1 MYSVFICATAQ
12 WIVFTREIPSF
23 APGRGEILRVTEM
36 PQPRRFSP
44 RRFFWTVHQWVGI
57 GLLVLLVPIAVS
69 GALLTYH
76 DEFDALLNP
85 KRWTVSGPELAL
97 SPSQYMARVSA
108 VTESNE
114 TIIGMRFPHSPGGPV
129 IVMARQEVDPGSGR
143 RPRLFSFY
151 LDPPTGAVL
160 DKVDFR
166 ASLFGFLHVF
176 HENLTIPQYSG
187 RQIVGWAGV
196 GMLILS
202 LTGIWLWWPRRGSL
216 LSALKWRRA
225 PHTSH
230 NLHQTLGFWISI
242 PLAVVSL
249 TGIYLSFPQ
258 TARSFMSSIAPMQAP
273 PQRTFAAAIV
283 AKPGLTADEALRL
296 AQVSEPSARP
306 ATLFLP
312 TESSPRPAAEG
323 RGDAKDAERGKAKD
337 GGKARE
343 GGKGRETGRSRDA
356 APSWRVQLRS
366 GEELITVVVNDQTKE
381 ARRLPDPLAGNRA
394 AQWIRWIHDG
404 SRGGPVWQFIVFLT
418 GVFPAIFAFTGILMW
433 LRGRR
438 ARQQVTDAKATREE
452 ELVAAE

>member
-1 MYSVFICATAQ
+1 VVVLARRPSATA
-12 WIVFTREIPSF
+12 
-23 APGRGEILRVTEM
+23 
-36 PQPRRFSP
+36 
-44 RRFFWTVHQWVGI
+44 
-57 GLLVLLVPIAVS
+57 
-69 GALLTYH
+69 
-76 DEFDALLNP
+76 
-85 KRWTVSGPELAL
+85 
-97 SPSQYMARVSA
+97 
-108 VTESNE
+108 
-114 TIIGMRFPHSPGGPV
+114 GG
-129 IVMARQEVDPGSGR
+129 
-143 RPRLFSFY
+143 RPRLISIY

-160 DKVDFR
+160 DQVDFR
-166 ASLFGFLHVF
+166 NSLFGFLHVF
-176 HENLTIPQYSG
+176 HENLTIPQWSG

-196 GMLILS
+196 GMLFLS
-202 LTGIWLWWPRRGSL
+202 LTGIVLWWPRRDSFMSGL
-216 LSALKWRRA
+216 RWKRV
-225 PHTSH
+225 PYTST
-230 NLHQTLGFWISI
+230 NLHHTLGFWISI
-242 PLAVVSL
+242 PLAVVSM

-381 ARRLPDPLAGNRA
+381 ARRLPGPLAGNRA

>member
-1 MYSVFICATAQ
+1 MTSTSRSGLRQ
-12 WIVFTREIPSF
+12 LLWIAHRWI
-23 APGRGEILRVTEM
+23 ALA
-36 PQPRRFSP
+36 
-44 RRFFWTVHQWVGI
+44 
-57 GLLVLLVPIAVS
+57 LLVLLVPIAVS
-69 GALLTYH
+69 GALLVYH
-76 DEFDALLNP
+76 DELDALVNP
-85 KRWTVSGPELAL
+85 QRWTVSGPELAL
-97 SPSQYMARVSA
+97 SPAQYVAAASA
-108 VTESNE
+108 AVATNE
-114 TIIGMRFPHSPGGPV
+114 VITGIRFPRTTGNPV
-129 IVMARQEVDPGSGR
+129 IVLARQEVDPASGR
-143 RPRLFSFY
+143 RPRAFSIY
-151 LDPPTGAVL
+151 LDPPTGRVL

-166 ASLFGFLHVF
+166 SSWAGFLHVF

-202 LTGIWLWWPRRGSL
+202 LSGIVLWWPRLGSFISGL
-216 LSALKWRRA
+216 RWRRV
-225 PHTSH
+225 PYTST

-283 AKPGLTADEALRL
+283 AKPNLTADEALRL
-296 AQVSEPSARP
+296 AQASEPTARP

-312 TESSPRPAAEG
+312 TEPSARPAAEG
-323 RGDAKDAERGKAKD
+323 RGEGKGAERGKAKD

-343 GGKGRETGRSRDA
+343 GAKGRETGASREA
-356 APSWRVQLRS
+356 TPAWRVQLRS
-366 GEELITVVVNDQTKE
+366 GEELITVMVDDRSSGV
-381 ARRLPDPLAGNRA
+381 RRLPDPLAGNRA

-404 SRGGPVWQFIVFLT
+404 SRGGAVWQFIVFLT
-418 GVFPAIFAFTGILMW
+418 GVFPTIFAFTGILMW

-438 ARQQVTDAKATREE
+438 ARKRLIDAKTTREE